1 MSSRIPV
8 KCETC
13 RYVEGRMDQYPCSK
27 CNKFKSQWRP
37 FDTDIKYEFPPTC
50 AGCLN
55 FSGPTHC
62 HALNKRPSDKT
73 CFARI
78 EDFDKYTETLEKC
91 IGRMRENGHHNYHPY
106 IDQLKEV
113 YELVGLPF
121 PGEPVGSSHFGLYS
135 AYLADKK
142 RGSGGGK
149 SENGS
154 SDRNN
159 PQIMKDNRAL
169 ETKWTKGENVQ
180 IREETEKFE
189 LEHGKLER
197 LGRTSMSNSKV
208 DSYTGDEI
216 C

>member
-13 RYVEGRMDQYPCSK
+13 RFNEIEINEFPCSK
-27 CNKFKSQWRP
+27 CNKLKNQWRP
-37 FDTDIKYEFPPTC
+37 IENKKYEFPNSC

-55 FSGPTHC
+55 YGGPTYC
-62 HALNKRPSDKT
+62 HALKERPKGET
-73 CFARI
+73 CFARC
-78 EDFDKYTETLEKC
+78 EDFDKYTEILEKC
-91 IGRMRENGHHNYHPY
+91 IMRMRENGNHNYHPY
-106 IDQLKEV
+106 IDQLKDA

-121 PGEPVGSSHFGLYS
+121 PGEPVGSYHFGLYS
-135 AYLADKK
+135 AYLDDKK

-169 ETKWTKGENVQ
+169 ETKWTKWENQ
-180 IREETEKFE
+180 TIREEIQKFE
-189 LEHGKLER
+189 EQHGKLER
-197 LGRTSMSNSKV
+197 LGRTSMSHSKV

-216 C
+216 G